1 MKGWDSNNKV
11 IDIVFMTGLSTS
23 MDIVS
28 QTFDREDKYVESAK
42 VSSSFSLH
50 NNDEKRTWNS
60 LPNGKRKRFNWGIFF
75 ALIYSSSFVL
85 DFIMKTSVGKMWK
98 LLNIYCEVLSID
110 FEQNENWKNR
120 LS

>member
-50 NNDEKRTWNS
+50 N
-60 LPNGKRKRFNWGIFF
+60 
-75 ALIYSSSFVL
+75 
-85 DFIMKTSVGKMWK
+85 
-98 LLNIYCEVLSID
+98 
-110 FEQNENWKNR
+110 
-120 LS
+120 

>member
-1 MKGWDSNNKV
+1 
-11 IDIVFMTGLSTS
+11 
-23 MDIVS
+23 
-28 QTFDREDKYVESAK
+28 
-42 VSSSFSLH
+42 
-50 NNDEKRTWNS
+50 
-60 LPNGKRKRFNWGIFF
+60 
-75 ALIYSSSFVL
+75 LIYSSSFVL